1 MMSPVSSAL
10 RRRAL
15 LHRAA
20 RAVVAVSLAALVSAC
35 AGGSE
40 PSEMAVNAPLVR
52 NDPYPNVAADPA
64 RGASTPR
71 SSAEVRQIEDR
82 MMSLAAEQ
90 GSASRAGAQSSSVVE
105 QMKALAKR
113 NQSIAAGIEPPPADD
128 VTPASTVAPTN

>member
-1 MMSPVSSAL
+1 MMSPVSSAFL

-15 LHRAA
+15 LGRSA
-20 RAVVAVSLAALVSAC
+20 RAVVAASVLALLSAC
-35 AGGSE
+35 SGGNE
-40 PSEMAVNAPLVR
+40 PGDMAANTPLVR

-64 RGASTPR
+64 RGASAPR

-90 GSASRAGAQSSSVVE
+90 GSASRAGGQSSSVVE

-113 NQSIAAGIEPPPADD
+113 NQSMAAGIEPPPADD
-128 VTPASTVAPTN
+128 VQPSN